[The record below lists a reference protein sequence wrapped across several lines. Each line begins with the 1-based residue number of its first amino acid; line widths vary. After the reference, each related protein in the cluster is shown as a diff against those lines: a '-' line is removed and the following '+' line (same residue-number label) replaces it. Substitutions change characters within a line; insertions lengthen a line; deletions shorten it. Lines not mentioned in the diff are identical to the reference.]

1 MATTIHE
8 EEAFGKPIDSTLL
21 KRLLVF
27 VKPYKKFV
35 FLAVILTIS
44 ISGLAA
50 IRPAFTQMAVDDY
63 ITKGDIPGLQFIVLL
78 FVGTLILQGLIQYGM
93 TYLTSWIGQNI
104 TFDLR
109 RKIFDHITKLNL
121 KYFDN
126 NPIGRLV
133 TRVTSDVEV
142 LFEVFSSGIVTAF
155 GDIFLIIGIVA
166 FMFALDVELTLVT
179 LAVLPVLIYA
189 TS

>member
-1 MATTIHE
+1 MAGLHE
-8 EEAFGKPIDSTLL
+8 EEELGKPIDSALL

-35 FLAVILTIS
+35 VLAVILTIS

-63 ITKGDIPGLQFIVLL
+63 ITKGDIPGLQFIILL
-78 FVGTLILQGLIQYGM
+78 FGLSLVLQGVIQYGM

-109 RKIFDHITKLNL
+109 RKIFDHILNLNL
-121 KYFDN
+121 K
-126 NPIGRLV
+126 
-133 TRVTSDVEV
+133 
-142 LFEVFSSGIVTAF
+142 
-155 GDIFLIIGIVA
+155 
-166 FMFALDVELTLVT
+166 
-179 LAVLPVLIYA
+179 
-189 TS
+189 